1 MLMQPSVELMRVK
14 AGPAYARCV
23 HEAPTRSSDVLE
35 VTDLAIR
42 FGRTTIF
49 SGLSF
54 TVPKGAA
61 LAIVGPNGSGKTVL
75 LRALIGAI
83 PFEGTVRWALDVR
96 LGYVPQ
102 KLDIARGAPITGFDF
117 LQARIALSR
126 TSKPNVPDVLA
137 TVGLTAA
144 AGNCPIG
151 TLSGGQFQRLLIAFA
166 LVGTPNVL
174 LLDEPTAGIDEP
186 GQERLNE
193 LLHRLQQDRGL
204 TVMLISHDLSVVYR
218 HATTVLCL
226 GRERHW
232 FGPPKEILTPELL
245 HEVYGTPVAF
255 HVHEP

>member
-1 MLMQPSVELMRVK
+1 MRSEV
-14 AGPAYARCV
+14 GPAYARCV
-23 HEAPTRSSDVLE
+23 DDGAERPGNVLE
-35 VTDLAIR
+35 VNDLAIR

-49 SGLSF
+49 SSLSF

-83 PFEGTVRWALDVR
+83 PFEGTVHWAPDVR

-102 KLDIARGAPITGFDF
+102 KLDIARDAPITGFDF
-117 LQARIALSR
+117 LRARAALSR
-126 TSKPNVPDVLA
+126 TSNA
-137 TVGLTAA
+137 TAFQMLTAVGLPLD
-144 AGNCPIG
+144 AGAQPIG
-151 TLSGGQFQRLLIAFA
+151 ALSGGQFQRLLVAFA
-166 LVGTPNVL
+166 LVGGPNVL
-174 LLDEPTAGIDEP
+174 LLDEPTAGVDEP

-193 LLHRLQQDRGL
+193 LIHRLQQDRGL
-204 TVMLISHDLSVVYR
+204 TVFLISHDLSVVYR

-232 FGPPKEILTPELL
+232 FGPPKDILTPERL
-245 HEVYGTPVAF
+245 HELYGMPVAF

>member
-1 MLMQPSVELMRVK
+1 M
-14 AGPAYARCV
+14 
-23 HEAPTRSSDVLE
+23 RSSDVLD
-35 VTDLAIR
+35 VKDLAIR

-83 PFEGTVRWALDVR
+83 PFEGTVRWAPDVR

-144 AGNCPIG
+144 AGNRPIG
-151 TLSGGQFQRLLIAFA
+151 TLSGGH
-166 LVGTPNVL
+166 
-174 LLDEPTAGIDEP
+174 GIGHEFFLEGDW
-186 GQERLNE
+186 GYA
-193 LLHRLQQDRGL
+193 
-204 TVMLISHDLSVVYR
+204 IS
-218 HATTVLCL
+218 
-226 GRERHW
+226 
-232 FGPPKEILTPELL
+232 
-245 HEVYGTPVAF
+245 
-255 HVHEP
+255 

>member
-1 MLMQPSVELMRVK
+1 
-14 AGPAYARCV
+14 V
-23 HEAPTRSSDVLE
+23 HAAPTRSTDVLE
-35 VTDLAIR
+35 VKDLAIR

-54 TVPKGAA
+54 TVPQGAA

-83 PFEGTVRWALDVR
+83 PFEGTLRWAPNVR

-102 KLDIARGAPITGFDF
+102 KLDIARGAPITGVDF
-117 LQARIALSR
+117 LRARIALSR
-126 TSKPNVPDVLA
+126 ASEPNVPGVLA
-137 TVGLTAA
+137 TVGLTAE
-144 AGNCPIG
+144 AGNRPIG

-166 LVGTPNVL
+166 LVGAPNVL

-245 HEVYGTPVAF
+245 HDIYGTPVAF